1 MSDIIETLM
10 HANLMSVFNE
20 RDESKRG
27 AAIERTYTGDVRWT
41 DAEGVVTGRTAL
53 ETKCVELQGNIGV
66 LQSRSPAQ
74 FISLLVSGQLAWHL
88 VDPSTGQSVTSGFDT
103 ALIKDGQI
111 TDLWTILNPA
121 AVTPARPRT
130 LAFSNATLE

>member
-66 LQSRSPAQ
+66 LQFEIAGPVHQLAG
-74 FISLLVSGQLAWHL
+74 FGQLAWHL
-88 VDPSTGQSVTSGFDT
+88 VDPSTGQPVTSGFDT

-111 TDLWTILNPA
+111 TDLWTILNA
-121 AVTPARPRT
+121 AP
-130 LAFSNATLE
+130 